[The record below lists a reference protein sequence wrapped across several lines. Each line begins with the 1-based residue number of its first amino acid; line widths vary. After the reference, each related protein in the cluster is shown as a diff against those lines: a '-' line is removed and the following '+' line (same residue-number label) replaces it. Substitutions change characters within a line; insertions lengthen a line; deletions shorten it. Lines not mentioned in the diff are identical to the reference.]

1 VTEEFDGCFV
11 SGEYPTFDCNPT
23 YITSEFLATLFQSP
37 DIWKS
42 VAQGSKGLGDRRQR
56 VKVEQ
61 LLEFEISLPPLDWQD
76 EVVRLGHRIADVKKL
91 QEVTSLGLDAF
102 LPSIFDEAFHGTH

>member
-1 VTEEFDGCFV
+1 
-11 SGEYPTFDCNPT
+11 
-23 YITSEFLATLFQSP
+23 LFQSP

-61 LLEFEISLPPLDWQD
+61 LLKFEIPLPPLDWQD
-76 EVVRLGHRIADVKKL
+76 EVVRLGKRIADVKKL
-91 QEVTSLGLDAF
+91 QEATSLGLDAF
-102 LPSIFDEAFHGTH
+102 LPSIFDEAFRGAH